1 MAFANLSNHILATKA
16 SKALARLKSRHRD
29 LFQSPSLYYRVLE
42 MLSSYHYRLAVRRY
56 VLELFEIPLDDR
68 AAQAISMAGEELIAR
83 KEEEEEEEEAAA
95 NGVGGAEGRGGT
107 KWALPTG
114 GDALLEE
121 IEGEFTD
128 DDDESV
134 EEGTAA
140 IPLQVLQPMIT
151 IRGFLIS

>member
-83 KEEEEEEEEAAA
+83 KEEEEEAAA

-114 GDALLEE
+114 GDALLEG
-121 IEGEFTD
+121 IEGDFTD